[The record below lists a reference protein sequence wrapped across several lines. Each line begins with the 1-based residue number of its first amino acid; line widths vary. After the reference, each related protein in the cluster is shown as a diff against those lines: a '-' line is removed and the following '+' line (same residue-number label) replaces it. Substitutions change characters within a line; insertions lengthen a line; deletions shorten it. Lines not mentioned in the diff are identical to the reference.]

1 MKDDNLD
8 MSNMSETDMITYII
22 EQINN
27 INFDDISSFFVD
39 YVFITGNKY
48 VADEINKYIDE
59 LYSDKLII
67 SNRPTI
73 RYDKNC
79 PQDVAY
85 WFREG
90 LLPFVEKTYIP
101 YNIYENIE
109 E

>member
-1 MKDDNLD
+1 MKNNDLD
-8 MSNMSETDMITYII
+8 MSNMSETDMIKYII

-27 INFDDISSFFVD
+27 INFDDTSSFFVD

-59 LYSDKLII
+59 LRSDRLII
-67 SNRPTI
+67 SNRPTV

-79 PQDVAY
+79 PPDVAY

-90 LLPFVEKTYIP
+90 LLPFVEKAYIP
-101 YNIYENIE
+101 HNIYENIE

>member
-1 MKDDNLD
+1 MKNNDLD
-8 MSNMSETDMITYII
+8 MSNMSETDMIKYII

-27 INFDDISSFFVD
+27 INFDDTSSFFVD

-67 SNRPTI
+67 SNIPTI
-73 RYDKNC
+73 KYDKNC

-90 LLPFVEKTYIP
+90 LLPFVEKAYIP
-101 YNIYENIE
+101 YNIYENE

>member
-1 MKDDNLD
+1 MKNNDLD
-8 MSNMSETDMITYII
+8 MNNMSEMDMVKYIT

-27 INFDDISSFFVD
+27 INFDDISSFFVN

-67 SNRPTI
+67 SNIPTI

-90 LLPFVEKTYIP
+90 LLPFVEKQLVP
-101 YNIYENIE
+101 YFIHENKE
-109 E
+109 